1 MIDFETWVM
10 YHSDRVFRYWVYR
23 RMFTPYEQER
33 KYMDETVFEDTHCSY
48 GTIRE
53 AVELPDGDVLI
64 GFVDPFDD
72 TVPEDSQNIHYVK
85 LSEISLAYYP
95 RDEAE
100 LREEDLDWP
109 EE

>member
-1 MIDFETWVM
+1 MTNFETWAM
-10 YHSDRVFRYWVYR
+10 ANSDRVFRYWVYR
-23 RMFTPYEQER
+23 RMFTPYEQEQ
-33 KYMDETVFEDTHCSY
+33 KFTDETVFEDNHCSY

-64 GFVDPFDD
+64 GFTDPFDD
-72 TVPEDSQNIHYVK
+72 TVPEGSLNIHYLR
-85 LSEISLAYYP
+85 LSEIRLAYYP

-100 LREEDLDWP
+100 LREEDSDWR